1 MSKNLIRVLFY
12 GMTLASV
19 LLLLFSFNYMKRVK
33 DAPLVTIEGLRDVYY
48 LNGKQY
54 SGVTSMDLGKYHVIG
69 EATLRLYGN
78 RVKIVRI
85 PQFEVEVIW
94 EK

>member
-12 GMTLASV
+12 GMTLVSV
-19 LLLLFSFNYMKRVK
+19 LLLLFSFSYMRHVK
-33 DAPLVTIEGLRDVYY
+33 NAPLVTIEGLRGVYF

-54 SGVTSMDLGKYHVIG
+54 SGVTNMNLGTYHIVG
-69 EATLRLYGN
+69 EAILRLYGN